1 MSQVAKLFM
10 NGRSQAVRLPVAFRF
25 DADEVF
31 IRQDPETGDV
41 ILSKKPESLDGFFA
55 ALDGADVPADF
66 LSPAERDQ
74 GVQNRDPFEGWTE

>member
-41 ILSKKPESLDGFFA
+41 ILSKKPESLAGFFA